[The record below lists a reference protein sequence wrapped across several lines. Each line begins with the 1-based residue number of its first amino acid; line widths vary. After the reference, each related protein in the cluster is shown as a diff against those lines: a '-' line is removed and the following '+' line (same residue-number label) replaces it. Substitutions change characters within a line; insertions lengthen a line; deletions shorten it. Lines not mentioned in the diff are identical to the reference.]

1 MSKLVFN
8 YSSMNAGKTT
18 RLLQVAH
25 SYLSS
30 GKKVACLIPDLET
43 RFGEKKGTIK
53 SRIGVEK
60 EAIILNPNESIRKR
74 LNHLD
79 NLDLILVDESQFL
92 TKDQI
97 IELSDI
103 VDYLDISV
111 ICFGLRNDYM
121 GNLFEGT
128 KALFELADVF
138 CEIQGVCSE
147 TGCCKRATHVL
158 KTDINGNVIKNGVQK
173 EVGSENMYS
182 SVCRKHWKDK
192 T

>member
-1 MSKLVFN
+1 MSKLVYN

-30 GKKVACLIPDLET
+30 GKKVICLIPDLET

-60 EAIILNPNESIRKR
+60 EAITFKYNDSIKKILENFN
-74 LNHLD
+74 
-79 NLDLILVDESQFL
+79 NLDLILVDEAQFL
-92 TKDQI
+92 TKEQVK
-97 IELSDI
+97 ELSDI
-103 VDYLDISV
+103 VDYKCISV
-111 ICFGLRNDYM
+111 ICFGLKNDYM

-128 KALFELADVF
+128 KALFELSDVF
-138 CEIQGVCSE
+138 SEIQGVCSE
-147 TGCCKRATHVL
+147 IGCCKRSTHVL
-158 KTDINGNVIKNGVQK
+158 KTDVHGNIVKKGVQK
-173 EVGSENMYS
+173 EIGAENMYI

-192 T
+192 M